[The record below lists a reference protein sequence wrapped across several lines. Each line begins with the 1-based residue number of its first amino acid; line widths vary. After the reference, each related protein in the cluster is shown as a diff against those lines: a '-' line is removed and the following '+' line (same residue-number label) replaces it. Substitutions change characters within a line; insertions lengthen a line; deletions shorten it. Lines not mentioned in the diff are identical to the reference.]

1 MNLNPFFWGAA
12 TSAFQIE
19 GAANIDGRTPS
30 IWDIFV
36 STPGNIANQ
45 DNAEIACDHYHRL
58 EEDLDLIKGMGLNSY
73 RFSISWSRIL
83 PTVDGQV
90 NIQGLNFY
98 NRLINGLISRG
109 IEPFLTIY
117 HWDLPQ
123 YLHDLGGWNNRES
136 VDWFANYTQVLI
148 DNFGDRVKYWITIN
162 EPHCIAWF
170 GYYRGWFAP
179 GIQDLQTSLNVAHH
193 LLLAHGKASKLIH
206 DSLPLAKVG
215 IAPGLTPVY
224 PFSNS
229 AEDRAAAE
237 FMDAYDIRWF
247 LDPIFGNGY
256 PQEALNRFN
265 MQPPIED
272 GDLEII
278 SEPMDFL
285 GVNFYLRQ
293 VVRAN
298 KESDFF
304 GVDGVDTPG
313 TPTTGMGWEI
323 NPEAL
328 ADLLIRVNHDY
339 KVPEYFITEN
349 GSAWDDDEID
359 GSVNDINRIDYLE
372 KHLSAMEV
380 AIDKGVPIRGYF
392 AWSLLDNFEW
402 THGYSKR
409 FGLVYINFQNQSRI
423 IKESGKWYARR
434 IQINSN

>member
-1 MNLNPFFWGAA
+1 
-12 TSAFQIE
+12 
-19 GAANIDGRTPS
+19 
-30 IWDIFV
+30 
-36 STPGNIANQ
+36 
-45 DNAEIACDHYHRL
+45 
-58 EEDLDLIKGMGLNSY
+58 
-73 RFSISWSRIL
+73 
-83 PTVDGQV
+83 
-90 NIQGLNFY
+90 
-98 NRLINGLISRG
+98 
-109 IEPFLTIY
+109 
-117 HWDLPQ
+117 
-123 YLHDLGGWNNRES
+123 
-136 VDWFANYTQVLI
+136 
-148 DNFGDRVKYWITIN
+148 
-162 EPHCIAWF
+162 
-170 GYYRGWFAP
+170 
-179 GIQDLQTSLNVAHH
+179 
-193 LLLAHGKASKLIH
+193 
-206 DSLPLAKVG
+206 
-215 IAPGLTPVY
+215 
-224 PFSNS
+224 
-229 AEDRAAAE
+229 
-237 FMDAYDIRWF
+237 MDAYDIRWF